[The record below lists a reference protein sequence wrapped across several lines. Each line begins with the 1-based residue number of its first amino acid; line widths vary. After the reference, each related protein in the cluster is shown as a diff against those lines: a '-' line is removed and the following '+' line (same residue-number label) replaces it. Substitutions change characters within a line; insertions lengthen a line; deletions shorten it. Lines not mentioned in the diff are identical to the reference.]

1 MAKITTTTATED
13 MTEDVPMM
21 ASEVTI
27 QIAVAKIKGSTPLLY
42 GKQIDHE
49 DFPKKAKET
58 HDTYEKRTWRERC
71 HYNPAGKLFI
81 PAFALKRML
90 ENTAKYKSDK
100 IKGQGQKTW
109 TAKFRAGLQVE
120 ADMVLTGGAPD
131 QADVPGMWKSVPS
144 DGKSGGAKRV
154 KRCFPIVQDWGGEIR
169 ILLLDPFIQCD
180 VVEDYLRAA
189 GVVNGLGTWRP
200 QNGGSYGRFVV
211 ESVEWSELDF

>member
-1 MAKITTTTATED
+1 MANTSKK
-13 MTEDVPMM
+13 V
-21 ASEVTI
+21 ASEVTL
-27 QIAVAKIKGSTPLLY
+27 QVAVAKIKGASPLLF
-42 GKQIDHE
+42 GRQIDQE

-58 HDTYEKRTWRERC
+58 HDAYEKRTWRERC
-71 HYNPAGKLFI
+71 HHTSDGKLYV

-90 ENTAKYKSDK
+90 ENTAKYKGDK

-120 ADMVLTGGAPD
+120 NDMILTGGAP
-131 QADVPGMWKSVPS
+131 AFEEVPGMWKSVPS

-154 KRCFPIVQDWGGEIR
+154 KRCFPIVQDWSGEVR
-169 ILLLDPFIQCD
+169 ILLLDPFIQRD

-200 QNGGSYGRFVV
+200 QNGGNYGRFSV
-211 ESVEWSELDF
+211 ESVEWSELEF